1 MTKSPKFSDKATK
14 TEDGLRLA
22 FSVKIHESR
31 TFIASSDLL
40 SILLQI
46 DFQRRL
52 VQRSIV
58 QFRHVP
64 VALELRLVT
73 VDTSFDLNKYVR
85 LHQHICEQYSAS

>member
-1 MTKSPKFSDKATK
+1 MVYDWHFLLKYMNL
-14 TEDGLRLA
+14 E
-22 FSVKIHESR
+22 H
-31 TFIASSDLL
+31 FIASSDLL